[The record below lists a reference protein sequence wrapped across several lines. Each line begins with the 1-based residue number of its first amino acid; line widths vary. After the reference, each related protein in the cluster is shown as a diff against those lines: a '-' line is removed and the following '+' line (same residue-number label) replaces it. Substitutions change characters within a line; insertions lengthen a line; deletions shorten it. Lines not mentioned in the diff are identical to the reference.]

1 MHELA
6 VTEHILD
13 IALKAAKEQNAVRI
27 RSIRLCLGPFAG
39 IVPECVQMYLDV
51 LAKGTIAEGAAVE
64 ARTMPL
70 KVFCRDCGRES
81 EITRAHIA
89 CPFCGSLRLKTLS
102 GKEFMVESLEVDVD
116 GDKGPASGDG
126 VEPGCERTGEADP
139 GGAQGLPD

>member
-51 LAKGTIAEGAAVE
+51 LAKGTPAEGAKIKV
-64 ARTMPL
+64 TTVPL
-70 KVFCRDCGRES
+70 KVRCRDCGRE
-81 EITRAHIA
+81 
-89 CPFCGSLRLKTLS
+89 G
-102 GKEFMVESLEVDVD
+102 
-116 GDKGPASGDG
+116 
-126 VEPGCERTGEADP
+126 
-139 GGAQGLPD
+139 